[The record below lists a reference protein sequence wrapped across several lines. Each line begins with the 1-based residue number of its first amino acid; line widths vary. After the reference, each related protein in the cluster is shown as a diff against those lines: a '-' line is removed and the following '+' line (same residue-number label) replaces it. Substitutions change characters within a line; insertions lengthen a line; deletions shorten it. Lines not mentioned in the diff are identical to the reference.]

1 MEEANENQFNSNGET
16 NSVPEKR
23 MSVWKIVGITLLV
36 VFIIILLVAGYAY
49 YFIINPSFVSKPVVE
64 KPALGNLNPAINKP
78 VNNVTNNTQNPDN
91 RNNQN
96 ESNEVIVKP
105 EHILYLL
112 NEIGAYKLHSTFNG
126 EVPAIEFILEDTNTD
141 YYFTVE
147 NNNIVNKNGLIKYD
161 LILEADQQTIIEIY
175 AATDTKQAIMEH
187 YNSGKM
193 EVEMVADTQ
202 TLALKGYS
210 GLAQYF
216 GITGMSI
223 LW

>member
-1 MEEANENQFNSNGET
+1 MEEVSENQFNSADGNNAPE
-16 NSVPEKR
+16 EKR
-23 MSVWKIVGITLLV
+23 NWWKIIGIAFLIF
-36 VFIIILLVAGYAY
+36 FILILLTIAYAY

-64 KPALGNLNPAINKP
+64 KPLIGNLNQATI
-78 VNNVTNNTQNPDN
+78 NNTAQNVS
-91 RNNQN
+91 Q
-96 ESNEVIVKP
+96 EVVVKP

-126 EVPAIEFILEDTNTD
+126 EVPAIEFVVKDKD
-141 YYFTVE
+141 SKYYFTVE

-175 AATDTKQAIMEH
+175 AAEDTKQAIMEH
-187 YNSGKM
+187 YNSGKL

-210 GLAQYF
+210 SLAQYF

-223 LW
+223 FG